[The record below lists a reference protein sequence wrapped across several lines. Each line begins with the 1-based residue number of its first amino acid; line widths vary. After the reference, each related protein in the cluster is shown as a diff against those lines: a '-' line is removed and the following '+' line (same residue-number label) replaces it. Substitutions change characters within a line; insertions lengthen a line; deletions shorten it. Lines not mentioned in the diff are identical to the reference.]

1 MDNSTKKLVAQA
13 LLEAA
18 TALSGSTEKRLKF
31 VWPKLSNEFKLAI
44 LEIVFNAIGL
54 DRWKTE
60 FKPDDPDYQVKA
72 ADSDAI
78 LEHFSDKLRDND
90 LVDAYIP
97 WLATRISK
105 ERNPQAYLVVQSI
118 SRFRSICLW
127 AKETKTDL
135 NKLGLLEAM
144 EQARDYV
151 PNAARKSKEDSDAN
165 PVVYRFADG
174 HKVVE
179 LRTDEAL
186 KREGDVMKHCV
197 GSYCDAV
204 KAGDS
209 TIYSLRTKDGESLIT
224 MEYAS
229 EAFQQMF
236 GEGNTDPTDE
246 VKPYLI
252 EFVEN
257 KYPDDVMAL
266 VMAGKPPKDIK
277 NLSKLSKTELQQI
290 IFRGIDLTNV
300 DLSGSILPDCDFKE
314 ADMTGA
320 NLSNCNLF
328 RAHLEGVTLRGANL
342 QNATLIEA
350 MMDEARLKGAN
361 LAGAVLQD
369 AMAMST
375 SFLAADL
382 TGANL
387 KGLAA
392 VDSDFRKANLSNA
405 LLTGSFISG
414 ANFTD
419 ANLTGAILTGAT
431 YSKTSKHNRQGTL
444 WPAGFVV
451 EDHSMV
457 LDPDW
462 D

>member
-18 TALSGSTEKRLKF
+18 TALSASTEKRLKF
-31 VWPKLSNEFKLAI
+31 VWPKLSNEVKFSVLVT
-44 LEIVFNAIGL
+44 VFNAIGL

-60 FKPDDPDYQVKA
+60 FKPDDPDYRVRVK
-72 ADSDAI
+72 DSDAI
-78 LEHFSDKLRDND
+78 LERFSDKLQGND
-90 LVDAYIP
+90 LVDPYIP
-97 WLATRISK
+97 WLATRLGKDSNYTVNMWIQ
-105 ERNPQAYLVVQSI
+105 NQ
-118 SRFRSICLW
+118 FRSVCLW

-135 NKLGLLEAM
+135 NKLSLEDTIN
-144 EQARDYV
+144 QARDYV
-151 PNAARKSKEDSDAN
+151 PNAKRKSKEDSDAN

-179 LRTDEAL
+179 LKTDEAL

-204 KAGDS
+204 KAGES
-209 TIYSLRTKDGESLIT
+209 IIYSLRTKDGESLIT

-236 GEGNTDPTDE
+236 GEGNTDPTDDM
-246 VKPYLI
+246 KPYLI

-277 NLSKLSKTELQQI
+277 NLSKLSKTEFQQI
-290 IFRGIDLTNV
+290 IYRGIDLTNV
-300 DLSGSILPDCDFKE
+300 DLSGSVLPDCDFKE

-320 NLSNCNLF
+320 NLSNCNLL
-328 RAHLEGVTLRGANL
+328 RAHLEGATLRGANL
-342 QNATLIEA
+342 KNTTLIEA
-350 MMDEARLKGAN
+350 TMDEARLKGAN

-405 LLTGSFISG
+405 LLTGLS
-414 ANFTD
+414 
-419 ANLTGAILTGAT
+419 
-431 YSKTSKHNRQGTL
+431 YQVQTSQT
-444 WPAGFVV
+444 PI
-451 EDHSMV
+451 
-457 LDPDW
+457 
-462 D
+462 